1 MSKTKGKPQ
10 TGKGPSFEQ
19 ALARLEKIVEKL
31 DDGNLPLDE
40 SIALFKEG
48 TALAKVCRDK
58 LAEAEVQVE
67 EALKSAG
74 AAAGD
79 DIEETDAE
87 DTGAEDELGD
97 EDDVDEEG

>member
-10 TGKGPSFEQ
+10 SEKGPSFEQ

-79 DIEETDAE
+79 DVDAE
-87 DTGAEDELGD
+87 ESDAEDELGD
-97 EDDVDEEG
+97 EDDADEEG

>member
-1 MSKTKGKPQ
+1 MTKTKGKSE
-10 TGKGPSFEQ
+10 TDKGPSFEQ
-19 ALARLEKIVEKL
+19 ALARLEKIVDKL

-58 LAEAEVQVE
+58 LAEAEVQVK

-74 AAAGD
+74 GD
-79 DIEETDAE
+79 DETESPD
-87 DTGAEDELGD
+87 EDELGD
-97 EDDVDEEG
+97 EDEGDEEG

>member
-1 MSKTKGKPQ
+1 MSKIKGKPQ
-10 TGKGPSFEQ
+10 GEKGPSFEQ

-48 TALAKVCRDK
+48 TALAQVCRGK

-67 EALKSAG
+67 EALKSAV

-79 DIEETDAE
+79 AANEADA
-87 DTGAEDELGD
+87 DDELGD

>member
-1 MSKTKGKPQ
+1 MSKTKGKSQ
-10 TGKGPSFEQ
+10 GEKGPSFEQ

-58 LAEAEVQVE
+58 LAQAEVQVE

-74 AAAGD
+74 AAEGD
-79 DIEETDAE
+79 DAVETDA
-87 DTGAEDELGD
+87 DELGD

>member
-10 TGKGPSFEQ
+10 SEKGPSFEQ

-31 DDGNLPLDE
+31 ADGNLPLDE

-79 DIEETDAE
+79 DDAAEEAD
-87 DTGAEDELGD
+87 AEDELGD
-97 EDDVDEEG
+97 EDDVS

>member
-10 TGKGPSFEQ
+10 SEKGPSFEH

-58 LAEAEVQVE
+58 LAEAEVQVK

-74 AAAGD
+74 SADGD
-79 DIEETDAE
+79 DAD
-87 DTGAEDELGD
+87 AEDELGD
-97 EDDVDEEG
+97 EDEDEVDEEG

>member
-10 TGKGPSFEQ
+10 SDKGPSFEQ

-48 TALAKVCRDK
+48 TTLAKVCRDK

-67 EALKSAG
+67 GG
-74 AAAGD
+74 AEERGRGGD
-79 DIEETDAE
+79 DEAEEAD
-87 DTGAEDELGD
+87 AEDELGD

>member
-1 MSKTKGKPQ
+1 MSKTKGKPPSE
-10 TGKGPSFEQ
+10 KGPSFEH

-48 TALAKVCRDK
+48 TALANVCRDK
-58 LAEAEVQVE
+58 LAEAEVQVK

-74 AAAGD
+74 AAD
-79 DIEETDAE
+79 DDA
-87 DTGAEDELGD
+87 DDDAEDELGD
-97 EDDVDEEG
+97 EDEDEVDEEG

>member
-1 MSKTKGKPQ
+1 MSKTKGKSQ
-10 TGKGPSFEQ
+10 GEKGPSFEQ

-58 LAEAEVQVE
+58 LAQAEVQVE

-74 AAAGD
+74 AAED
-79 DIEETDAE
+79 DDAVETDA
-87 DTGAEDELGD
+87 DDELGD

>member
-10 TGKGPSFEQ
+10 SEKGPSFEQ

-48 TALAKVCRDK
+48 TSLAKVCRDK

-79 DIEETDAE
+79 DVDADE
-87 DTGAEDELGD
+87 ADAEDELGD
-97 EDDVDEEG
+97 EDDADEEG

>member
-10 TGKGPSFEQ
+10 SEKGPSFEQ

-79 DIEETDAE
+79 DVDAE
-87 DTGAEDELGD
+87 EADAEDELGD
-97 EDDVDEEG
+97 EDDADEEG

>member
-10 TGKGPSFEQ
+10 SAKGPSFEQ

-67 EALKSAG
+67 EALKNAG

-79 DIEETDAE
+79 DAEEAD
-87 DTGAEDELGD
+87 AEDELGD
-97 EDDVDEEG
+97 EDDVDEER

>member
-1 MSKTKGKPQ
+1 MSKTKGRPQ
-10 TGKGPSFEQ
+10 TEKGPSFEQ

-40 SIALFKEG
+40 SISLFKEG

-74 AAAGD
+74 AAVEDGA
-79 DIEETDAE
+79 DAE
-87 DTGAEDELGD
+87 ESDAEDELGD